1 MNIAL
6 LTSENPLRV
15 KVLQMKGETATLAL
29 PDKQVF
35 EVNKKY
41 LPKNVKESDILYLDL
56 ISKSQLGL
64 NKKEIAKA
72 VLAEILG

>member
-1 MNIAL
+1 LNIAL

-35 EVNKKY
+35 EVNRKY
-41 LPKNVKESDILYLDL
+41 LPQDVKENDVLYLDL
-56 ISKSQLGL
+56 VSKSQLGL
-64 NKKEIAKA
+64 SKKEIAKA
-72 VLAEILG
+72 VLEEILG

>member
-35 EVNKKY
+35 EVNRKY
-41 LPKNVKESDILYLDL
+41 LPQDVKENDVLYLDL
-56 ISKSQLGL
+56 VSKSQLGL

>member
-35 EVNKKY
+35 EVNRKY
-41 LPKNVKESDILYLDL
+41 LPQDVKENDVLYLDL
-56 ISKSQLGL
+56 VSKSQLGL
-64 NKKEIAKA
+64 SKKEIAKA
-72 VLAEILG
+72 VLEEILG